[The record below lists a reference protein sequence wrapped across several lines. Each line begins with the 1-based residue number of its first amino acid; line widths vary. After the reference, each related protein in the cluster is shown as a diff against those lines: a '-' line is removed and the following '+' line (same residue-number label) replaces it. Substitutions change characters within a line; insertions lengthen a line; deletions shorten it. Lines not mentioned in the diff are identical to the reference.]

1 MKKILVVGSGIMGAG
16 ISEVCAI
23 NGYEVYMYDIQQA
36 FLDKGMD
43 NIRQSLEKLYKKGA
57 FGEQPEAILRRI
69 YTTIS
74 FSDNIDPG
82 IIIEAAPENIS
93 IKKKIFSDVSKIY
106 PNVEILASTTSS
118 LSITELGSVTP
129 FPDRVI
135 GLHFFNPAPI
145 MKLVEIIPGYM
156 TSKSIIES
164 SEKFIKTLK
173 KEISYSAD
181 LPGFV
186 TSRMIGVIVNEAAW
200 MLYESVASKEEIDK
214 GIVLGLNHPMGPL
227 ALADMI
233 GIDTVLKIIE
243 RLYSGFGDPKYRPC
257 PILYNMVYSNKLG
270 KKTKEG
276 FYKY

>member
-23 NGYEVYMYDIQQA
+23 NGYEIYMYDIQQA
-36 FLDKGMD
+36 FVDKGME
-43 NIRQSLEKLYKKGA
+43 NIKQSLEKLHKKGVVN
-57 FGEQPEAILRRI
+57 EQPDAILSRI
-69 YTTIS
+69 TPTIN
-74 FSDNIDPG
+74 FSNNINPD

-93 IKKKIFSDVSKIY
+93 IKKKIFSEVSKTY
-106 PNVEILASTTSS
+106 SNVEILASTTSS

-156 TSKSIIES
+156 TSKNIIES

-200 MLYESVASKEEIDK
+200 MLYESVSSKEEIDK

-243 RLYSGFGDPKYRPC
+243 RLYTGFGDPKYRPC

-270 KKTKEG
+270 KKTGEG